1 MIFRRLVGL
10 NRKKWLFALAFLVH
24 INALV
29 YAQKRDNINDSIKK
43 YLYENPQKAKKYS
56 HKLLS
61 SLKNSGQTK
70 EIVFAYCTLADL
82 CGALSEKDSVFYYF
96 DKAIQ
101 VSGNDKDFELIVKV
115 NKGNYLF
122 NQFDFEGAL
131 NIYDDVLAICQES
144 NDEKTYNYILIKK
157 ASILFELEKY
167 DEALAIYKENLKKD
181 LNEVRLLDVKL
192 GLVKSYIKLKQPDSA
207 YIYINKSIKECRKNN
222 LKEHEIHFL
231 KQLGLYYIDKGKLGE
246 AEKVMQSAL
255 KIAEVTKN
263 INVIAPIQVDISK
276 ILTLK
281 KDYNTAIATLLKMV
295 DSKDVGLMPI
305 EYLSEMYYLTAENY
319 KFLGNTEKSNYY
331 FQLFID
337 KSKKIGQKKIDTIDH
352 LHKIDISELQNREA
366 SLINQKWGLFL
377 IVLILFVVVFVVYIN
392 KRGIEKQ
399 NQLKFDELLFKIRN
413 YEEVTK
419 NIQLS
424 SVNEPIIGSL
434 VEAEDLYEETV
445 QEDLET
451 ETNTGD
457 TNIANEFSGDLEED
471 EEDGKE
477 LYTDD
482 PEVQNSSPGF
492 NIKDETVAEI
502 LEKLIKLEEKKQFL
516 RQDFTLH
523 YVAKK
528 LKTNTAYLSKIIN
541 SELGKSFSTY
551 ANELRINYIIL
562 ELKNNAKLRSYSIS
576 AIAEE
581 IGYKSPESFTKYFKA
596 ATGISPSVYIKK
608 INEIK

>member
-1 MIFRRLVGL
+1 M
-10 NRKKWLFALAFLVH
+10 
-24 INALV
+24 
-29 YAQKRDNINDSIKK
+29 
-43 YLYENPQKAKKYS
+43 
-56 HKLLS
+56 
-61 SLKNSGQTK
+61 
-70 EIVFAYCTLADL
+70 LADL

-131 NIYDDVLAICQES
+131 NIYDEVLAICQES

-167 DEALAIYKENLKKD
+167 DEALVIYKENLKKD

-207 YIYINKSIKECRKNN
+207 YIYINKSIKECRENN

-246 AEKVMQSAL
+246 AEKVMQNAL
-255 KIAEVTKN
+255 QIAEVTEN
-263 INVIAPIQVDISK
+263 INVIAPIQIDISK
-276 ILTLK
+276 IFTLK
-281 KDYNTAIATLLKMV
+281 KDYNPAITTLLKMI

-413 YEEVTK
+413 YEEETK

-434 VEAEDLYEETV
+434 IETEDLYEDTI
-445 QEDLET
+445 QEDAEVEAFAEEISNENEFLDDSES
-451 ETNTGD
+451 ELNYEEPDTGD
-457 TNIANEFSGDLEED
+457 T
-471 EEDGKE
+471 
-477 LYTDD
+477 
-482 PEVQNSSPGF
+482 EVQNSNSGF
-492 NIKDETVAEI
+492 NIKDETVADI

-608 INEIK
+608 INEIN

>member
-1 MIFRRLVGL
+1 MIFKRLAEL
-10 NRKKWLFALAFLVH
+10 NEKKWLFCTIFLTL
-24 INALV
+24 ISAPI
-29 YAQKRDNINDSIKK
+29 YSQKKDGINDSIKK

-70 EIVFAYCTLADL
+70 EIVIAYCTLADL

-101 VSGNDKDFELIVKV
+101 MSSNDKDLELVIKV

-131 NIYDDVLAICQES
+131 NIYDEVLAICQET

-167 DEALAIYKENLKKD
+167 NEALEIYKENLNGKD
-181 LNEVRLLDVKL
+181 LNETRLLDVKL

-207 YIYINKSIKECRKNN
+207 YIYINKSLEECRKNN

-231 KQLGLYYIDKGKLGE
+231 KQLGLYYIDKGKLNE
-246 AEKVMQSAL
+246 AEKAMQKAMQ
-255 KIAEVTKN
+255 IAVITKN
-263 INVIAPIQVDISK
+263 INVIAPVQIDVSK
-276 ILTLK
+276 IFTLK
-281 KDYNTAIATLLKMV
+281 KDYNKAIAALLEMIN
-295 DSKDVGLMPI
+295 SKDLEIMPI
-305 EYLSEMYYLTAENY
+305 EYLSEIYYLTAENY
-319 KFLGNTEKSNYY
+319 KFLGDTDKSNYY

-377 IVLILFVVVFVVYIN
+377 IVLILFAVILLVYIN

-399 NQLKFDELLFKIRN
+399 NQLKFDELLFKIKN
-413 YEEVTK
+413 YEEEIK
-419 NIQLS
+419 NVPS
-424 SVNEPIIGSL
+424 PNNEPIISSL
-434 VEAEDLYEETV
+434 QEVENVFEEIPKEELEVEENIHENETV
-445 QEDLET
+445 EMSDVV
-451 ETNTGD
+451 D
-457 TNIANEFSGDLEED
+457 IID
-471 EEDGKE
+471 EEQ
-477 LYTDD
+477 YADD
-482 PEVQNSSPGF
+482 LSVQNNNSSF
-492 NIKDETVAEI
+492 NIKDETVADI
-502 LEKLIKLEEKKQFL
+502 LEKLIKLEEKRQFL

-523 YVAKK
+523 NVAKK

-562 ELKNNAKLRSYSIS
+562 ELKNNAKLRSYSIN